1 MAGPGEQRGTALNTD
16 EALVD
21 RRRVEEALRDSEQW
35 LRAVLASLPVLVVA
49 YDRDMVC
56 TMAEGRELAA
66 IGLRPDEIIGRR
78 VGELVQDPQMRQSA
92 EAALDGVVSTC
103 SAAVGDR
110 VLDTYHSP
118 LRAEDGTIIGGLGVA
133 ADVTERHRMERT
145 LRDTVDKLQ
154 RVDADRQRLLAN
166 LVTAQE
172 EERARIAAEVH
183 DDSLQAL
190 AAVRMR
196 LEMLCASLDDEQRT
210 RLGAVEHDLESAGRR
225 LRRLLFQLRPSALDH
240 GTLGEAVEQL
250 LAESADRSVSTR
262 VFDRLATSPPAG
274 VKAVVYRI
282 IQEAVSNALRHG
294 RPRSVEVHLD
304 DHEAGLLASVRD
316 DGAGF
321 DHDRTARAQQPGHLG
336 LTIMR
341 ERAEIAGGWLS
352 VESAPGRG
360 TVVGFWVPRGGPR
373 PVSAGNDTNPLVAG

>member
-118 LRAEDGTIIGGLGVA
+118 LRAEDGTIIEGVIDLAYRDADGWVVVEIKTEPGSRDQAQLDRYVEAVA
-133 ADVTERHRMERT
+133 AATGAPARGI
-145 LRDTVDKLQ
+145 L
-154 RVDADRQRLLAN
+154 
-166 LVTAQE
+166 LVT
-172 EERARIAAEVH
+172 
-183 DDSLQAL
+183 
-190 AAVRMR
+190 
-196 LEMLCASLDDEQRT
+196 
-210 RLGAVEHDLESAGRR
+210 
-225 LRRLLFQLRPSALDH
+225 
-240 GTLGEAVEQL
+240 
-250 LAESADRSVSTR
+250 
-262 VFDRLATSPPAG
+262 
-274 VKAVVYRI
+274 
-282 IQEAVSNALRHG
+282 
-294 RPRSVEVHLD
+294 
-304 DHEAGLLASVRD
+304 
-316 DGAGF
+316 
-321 DHDRTARAQQPGHLG
+321 
-336 LTIMR
+336 
-341 ERAEIAGGWLS
+341 
-352 VESAPGRG
+352 
-360 TVVGFWVPRGGPR
+360 
-373 PVSAGNDTNPLVAG
+373 